1 MGYKFIF
8 GPVSSRRFG
17 SSLGIDLSPD
27 QKSCNF
33 DCLYCELKKAKTI
46 RAIKNEPNSKGLCS
60 SFHLEVSFPTNC
72 VSFFKCQF
80 EYYIFIFIIFA
91 CGEGSPLS
99 YSPLHPQYLA
109 LCLACGRCLETC
121 WIKEQVTSRM
131 PAVCC
136 MQCQVLQLQ
145 LNMRWISPKLTVQE
159 GQNITALGGKYYDW
173 ENREFWISE
182 KAS

>member
-1 MGYKFIF
+1 MSQIPKAFAVPFTWRSLSQLIVSHSSNVSLNITFSGMPSTSFQNVLRSPWLLFFTTMCPHCAWRFIF
-8 GPVSSRRFG
+8 
-17 SSLGIDLSPD
+17 
-27 QKSCNF
+27 
-33 DCLYCELKKAKTI
+33 
-46 RAIKNEPNSKGLCS
+46 
-60 SFHLEVSFPTNC
+60 
-72 VSFFKCQF
+72 
-80 EYYIFIFIIFA
+80 IFIFIIFA
-91 CGEGSPLS
+91 CGEGLLLS
-99 YSPLHPQYLA
+99 YLPLHPQYLA

-145 LNMRWISPKLTVQE
+145 LNMRWISPKLRVQE

-173 ENREFWISE
+173 ENRELWILE

>member
-1 MGYKFIF
+1 MSQIPKAFAVPFTWRSLPQLIASHSSN
-8 GPVSSRRFG
+8 VSLNITFSGMPSRSFQNVLRSPWILFFTATCSHCVCRFM
-17 SSLGIDLSPD
+17 
-27 QKSCNF
+27 F
-33 DCLYCELKKAKTI
+33 T
-46 RAIKNEPNSKGLCS
+46 
-60 SFHLEVSFPTNC
+60 
-72 VSFFKCQF
+72 
-80 EYYIFIFIIFA
+80 FIFIILA
-91 CGEGSPLS
+91 CGEGSLLS
-99 YSPLHPQYLA
+99 YSPLHPLYLA
-109 LCLACGRCLETC
+109 LCLTCGRCLATC

-159 GQNITALGGKYYDW
+159 GQNITALEGKYYDW